1 MFDIFDTHPELLVAM
16 SEKKDGNLTLGDTDE
31 EIMQKNRSKFLERIG
46 IESKNV
52 VSADLVHGNNVQVVL
67 RRDRA
72 AIIPETDGLLTNE
85 QDVYVS
91 ITAADCLPVFFYDL
105 RKNVAGLAH
114 AGWRGLAKSILPNIV
129 DTMAREFG
137 SSPEDIIVGIGPGI
151 GDCHY
156 DVKEDVAKQF
166 EDFPSAIRN
175 AGKKQFL
182 DLKKIASFQLRD
194 VGILKKNIEIHPAC
208 TYCKKSTYFSY
219 RRTKPEP
226 IQAMM
231 AVIGMRQGI

>member
-16 SEKKDGNLTLGDTDE
+16 SEKKDGSLTLGDTDE

-114 AGWRGLAKSILPNIV
+114 AGWGGLAKSILPIIV
-129 DTMAREFG
+129 YTMARAFG
-137 SSPEDIIVGIGPGI
+137 SYPEDLMG
-151 GDCHY
+151 
-156 DVKEDVAKQF
+156 
-166 EDFPSAIRN
+166 
-175 AGKKQFL
+175 
-182 DLKKIASFQLRD
+182 
-194 VGILKKNIEIHPAC
+194 
-208 TYCKKSTYFSY
+208 
-219 RRTKPEP
+219 
-226 IQAMM
+226 
-231 AVIGMRQGI
+231 